1 MQTVTIWC
9 PTNLTDAG
17 NHVHVLLGK
26 SDTLQTYSGGWIAP
40 NGDTGSVSSGLWS
53 DAQIDGVGNPA
64 ILDAPQLQELYVGNG
79 GIVDR
84 SLCEQAQAAFAVID
98 LENPQ
103 FDPSK
108 ITAVVGPSGAEAL
121 AMLGATRVENI

>member
-9 PTNLTDAG
+9 PNTLTDAG

-53 DAQIDGVGNPA
+53 DAQISGVGNHT
-64 ILDAPQLQELYVGNG
+64 ILDAPHLQELYVGNG

-84 SLCEQAQAAFAVID
+84 SLCEQAQAAFSVID

-108 ITAVVGPSGAEAL
+108 IVAVIGPSGAEAL
-121 AMLGATRVENI
+121 AMLGVTRNTA